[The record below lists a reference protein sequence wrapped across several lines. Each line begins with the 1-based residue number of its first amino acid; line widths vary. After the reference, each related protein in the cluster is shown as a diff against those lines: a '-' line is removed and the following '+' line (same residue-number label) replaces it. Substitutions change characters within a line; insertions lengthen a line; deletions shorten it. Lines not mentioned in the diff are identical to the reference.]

1 MAGQLNGSAF
11 LLEKVKNGEALA
23 RSQKIRLVFLLSLP
37 AIMAEISTIVMNYI
51 DASMV
56 GSLGAGASASVG
68 LVSTSI
74 WLIGG
79 LCGSVASGFS
89 VQVAHLVGAKKEV
102 SARAVL
108 RQSLV
113 TTFVFGMV
121 LAIAG
126 CLLSPFLP
134 VWLGGGPSVATDA
147 SAYFLIYC
155 LALPFLQI
163 NWLCG
168 AMLRCSGN
176 MRVPGLLNV
185 LMCVL
190 DVVFNF
196 LLIFPSRS
204 VGVFGLE
211 FFVPGAGL
219 GVVGAALGTVLAEV
233 VVAVLM
239 FYALCFKSSVMR
251 ISSEKGSFKP
261 TVPVLGKAVRVG
273 APIGVEHF
281 IMCSAHVVSTIIIA
295 PLGEAAIA
303 ANSFGI
309 IIESLC
315 YMPGYGIGDA
325 ATTLI
330 GQSLGAKRKE
340 LCNSFARLS
349 VVLGALV
356 MSLLAVV
363 MYALVPELMQMMTPD
378 ETVRQLSTEVL
389 RIEAFAEPMYAASIV
404 AYGVFVGAGDTIFPC
419 TMNLASIWIVRIP
432 LAAVLVG
439 SMGLKGFWLA
449 MCIELC
455 FRGCIFLCRMFFGN
469 WMKSAHK
476 LADDVRD

>member
-1 MAGQLNGSAF
+1 MAEQMSGSAL
-11 LLEKVKNGEALA
+11 LLEKVKNGEALSRA
-23 RSQKIRLVFLLSLP
+23 QKIRLVFLLSLP

-56 GSLGAGASASVG
+56 GSLGAGASAAVG

-79 LCGSVASGFS
+79 LCGSVTSGFS
-89 VQVAHLVGAKKEV
+89 VQVAHLVGGKKEM
-102 SARAVL
+102 SARNVL

-113 TTFVFGMV
+113 TTGIFSLL
-121 LAIAG
+121 LAAVG
-126 CLLSPFLP
+126 CVLSPFLP
-134 VWLGGGPSVATDA
+134 VWLGGGPSVAPDA

-155 LALPFLQI
+155 LALPLLQV

-196 LLIFPSRS
+196 MLIFPSRT
-204 VGVFGLE
+204 VDVLGMGVY
-211 FFVPGAGL
+211 VPGAGL
-219 GVVGAALGTVLAEV
+219 GVVGAALGTVLAEA
-233 VVAVLM
+233 VVALLM
-239 FYALCFKSSVMR
+239 FYALCFKSGLMR
-251 ISSEKGSFKP
+251 LTHEKGRFKP
-261 TVPVLGKAVRVG
+261 TRPVLSRAVKVG

-281 IMCSAHVVSTIIIA
+281 IMCSAHVMSTIIIA

-303 ANSFGI
+303 ANTFGI

-330 GQSLGAKRKE
+330 GQSLGAKRME

-349 VVLGALV
+349 VVLGMLV

-363 MYALVPELMQMMTPD
+363 MYIFVPQLMAIMSPD
-378 ETVRQLSTEVL
+378 NTVQQLTVEAL

-404 AYGVFVGAGDTIFPC
+404 AYGVFVGAGDTSWPC
-419 TMNLASIWIVRIP
+419 GMNLASIWLIRIP
-432 LAAVLVG
+432 LAFFLVPVY
-439 SMGLKGFWLA
+439 GLMGFWLA

-455 FRGCIFLCRMFFGN
+455 CRGVIFLARLRWGN

-476 LADDVRD
+476 LTVDNC